1 MRLSVLDQ
9 SPVSAGGA
17 PADAVSETVQLARA
31 AERLGYHRFWVAE
44 HHGSAGLAGT
54 VPEIL
59 VVRIASATTSMRVGS
74 GGVMLSHYSPYKV
87 AETFRMLETLFPG
100 RIDLGIGRA
109 AGADPL
115 TALALRNGAEPLR
128 PERFPDQVADLIGFL
143 SGKLDAAHPF
153 AGLSTMPSG
162 AGVPEIWLLGSSDQ
176 SAQLAA
182 FMGLAFSFA
191 QFINEGG
198 EGVMEAYRQC
208 FRSSPHCR
216 TASGSVAVF
225 VICADSESEALRL
238 EASRNLWRLRSRQE
252 GELPPYPSV
261 ADALSYAYAEA
272 DRVQIERSRRR
283 NVVGAPEQIKA
294 RLNEIANAY
303 GVDELVIV
311 TICHDFGA
319 RLRSYELLA
328 QAFQI
333 TKQTDRGE
341 GP

>member
-17 PADAVSETVQLARA
+17 PADALGETVQLARA
-31 AERLGYHRFWVAE
+31 AERLGYHRYWVAE

-54 VPEIL
+54 VPEVL
-59 VVRIASATTSMRVGS
+59 VARIASATTSMRVGS
-74 GGVMLSHYSPYKV
+74 GGVMLSHYSPFKV

-115 TALALRNGAEPLR
+115 TALALRNGVEAR
-128 PERFPDQVADLIGFL
+128 APERFPSQVADLIGFL
-143 SGKLDAAHPF
+143 SGALDAAHPF
-153 AGLSTMPSG
+153 AGIAAMPSG
-162 AGVPEIWLLGSSDQ
+162 AGGPEIWLLGSSDQ

-182 FMGLAFSFA
+182 YGGLAFSFA

-208 FRSSPHCR
+208 FRPSDQCR
-216 TASGSVAVF
+216 AANASVAVF
-225 VICADSESEALRL
+225 VICADSEAEALRL
-238 EASRNLWRLRSRQE
+238 ETSRNLWRLRSLQE

-261 ADALSYAYAEA
+261 AEALSYAYTEAERA
-272 DRVQIERSRRR
+272 QIERSRRR
-283 NVVGAPEQIKA
+283 NVVGTPEQVKA
-294 RLNEIANAY
+294 RLGEIARAY

-311 TICHDFGA
+311 TICHDFRA

-328 QAFQI
+328 QAFE
-333 TKQTDRGE
+333 TTGRTDRGE
-341 GP
+341 GS